1 MPASEFDD
9 ENESSKEKL
18 EDSED
23 DGGLSI
29 FGIPIPKIPFPI
41 LSFGIFKCSPDSS
54 PIFCQKNEN
63 FEVWFSFNSDLVLM
77 KIKIKIEYLKNFLFF
92 WTKGGLK
99 LGEPSV
105 SFSKYSLIFTFCI

>member
-1 MPASEFDD
+1 MPASELDD

-41 LSFGIFKCSPDSS
+41 LSFGNYKCSPDSS
-54 PIFCQKNEN
+54 PIFCPKNKK
-63 FEVWFSFNSDLVLM
+63 FEVSFSFNSDLVLVLIL
-77 KIKIKIEYLKNFLFF
+77 IKMRM
-92 WTKGGLK
+92 
-99 LGEPSV
+99 
-105 SFSKYSLIFTFCI
+105 

>member
-1 MPASEFDD
+1 MFKWSEVHLYRSNLSQNPYFSYPFIFLFPLQTGDTPTIYAQLPASELDD

-41 LSFGIFKCSPDSS
+41 LSFGNYNAHLILVQYSVKKT
-54 PIFCQKNEN
+54 KNLKS
-63 FEVWFSFNSDLVLM
+63 VLVL
-77 KIKIKIEYLKNFLFF
+77 N
-92 WTKGGLK
+92 
-99 LGEPSV
+99 
-105 SFSKYSLIFTFCI
+105 LI

>member
-1 MPASEFDD
+1 MPASELDD

-41 LSFGIFKCSPDSS
+41 LSFGNFNAHLILVQYSVK
-54 PIFCQKNEN
+54 KNEN
-63 FEVWFSFNSDLVLM
+63 FEVWFSFNSDLVLILM
-77 KIKIKIEYLKNFLFF
+77 KIKMKMKSEYLKNFFGQ
-92 WTKGGLK
+92 K
-99 LGEPSV
+99 V
-105 SFSKYSLIFTFCI
+105 D

>member
-41 LSFGIFKCSPDSS
+41 LSFGNYNAHLILVQYSVQTTRNLKS
-54 PIFCQKNEN
+54 
-63 FEVWFSFNSDLVLM
+63 VLVLILILKKM
-77 KIKIKIEYLKNFLFF
+77 KSEYLKICFLFF
-92 WTKGGLK
+92 GQK
-99 LGEPSV
+99 V
-105 SFSKYSLIFTFCI
+105 D